1 VVPISTDTQRPLALV
16 TGASTGIGRELAL
29 GFVRRGHDVV
39 VAADDDALIDT
50 AAELQRLGASV
61 VAQQVDLT
69 TSAGVERLHQAVVET
84 GRPLDAAAMNAGVG
98 ASGHFHKTP
107 PEADLAVVDLN
118 VRAVVHLSKLLLPAM
133 VARGEGRLLFTG
145 SVAGLAPGPYHATYA
160 ASKAFVNLFAEAL
173 RHELKGTGVTV
184 TALMP
189 GPTDTAFFE
198 RAEMRDTVIGQMPK
212 DDAAKVADQALDALF
227 AGREHVVSG
236 SILNRVGALGSGL
249 LPDRVKGHLQAVFTK
264 PREDDR

>member
-1 VVPISTDTQRPLALV
+1 VVPISTDPQRPLALV
-16 TGASTGIGRELAL
+16 TGASTGIGRELA
-29 GFVRRGHDVV
+29 RGLVARGYDVV
-39 VAADDDALIDT
+39 LAANDDTLIDI

-61 VAQQVDLT
+61 VAQQVDLA
-69 TSAGVERLHQAVVET
+69 TSSGVERLHRAVTEA
-84 GRPLDAAAMNAGVG
+84 GRPLDAAALNAGVG
-98 ASGHFHKTP
+98 ASGHFHRMP
-107 PEADLAVVDLN
+107 PEADLEVVDLN
-118 VRAVVHLSKLLLPAM
+118 VRSVVHLTKLLLPAM
-133 VARGEGRLLFTG
+133 VSRGAGRLLFTG

-173 RHELKGTGVTV
+173 RQELKGTGVTV

-189 GPTDTAFFE
+189 GPTDTAFFD

-212 DDAAKVADQALDALF
+212 DDPVKVADQALEAMF

-236 SILNRVGALGSGL
+236 SIMNRVGALGAGL

-264 PREDDR
+264 PREGGR